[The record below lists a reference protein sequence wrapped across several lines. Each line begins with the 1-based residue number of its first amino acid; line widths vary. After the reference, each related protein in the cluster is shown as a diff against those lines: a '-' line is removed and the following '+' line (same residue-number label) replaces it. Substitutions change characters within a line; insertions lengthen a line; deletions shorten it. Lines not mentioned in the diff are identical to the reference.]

1 MAKRGSGKNGKKT
14 VWTVL
19 AVVSV
24 LILIVCG
31 VSIARQVIQI
41 QQQRQNDR
49 KRERGDQ
56 LVDAEKDGIP
66 EQIGKHIGGKKFLE
80 MRKADP
86 CAVPDSFGG
95 HEFLKRDLHP
105 VQRPIVE
112 HRQID
117 QRRQ

>member
-41 QQQRQNDR
+41 QQQRQLDGEMSLAGPERDAGPHGNARSLGCAGPQRFAHDGARRAGDR
-49 KRERGDQ
+49 
-56 LVDAEKDGIP
+56 L
-66 EQIGKHIGGKKFLE
+66 
-80 MRKADP
+80 
-86 CAVPDSFGG
+86 
-95 HEFLKRDLHP
+95 
-105 VQRPIVE
+105 
-112 HRQID
+112 
-117 QRRQ
+117 

>member
-41 QQQRQNDR
+41 QQQRQ
-49 KRERGDQ
+49 
-56 LVDAEKDGIP
+56 LDGEMSQIARPSQDPSATPAPTATPDPGPYAKP
-66 EQIGKHIGGKKFLE
+66 ETIAGTSDG
-80 MRKADP
+80 
-86 CAVPDSFGG
+86 S
-95 HEFLKRDLHP
+95 
-105 VQRPIVE
+105 
-112 HRQID
+112 
-117 QRRQ
+117 

>member
-41 QQQRQNDR
+41 QQQRQLDGEMSQIARPSQDPERDAGPHGNARSLGCAGPQRLAHDGARRAGDR
-49 KRERGDQ
+49 
-56 LVDAEKDGIP
+56 L
-66 EQIGKHIGGKKFLE
+66 
-80 MRKADP
+80 
-86 CAVPDSFGG
+86 
-95 HEFLKRDLHP
+95 
-105 VQRPIVE
+105 
-112 HRQID
+112 
-117 QRRQ
+117 

>member
-41 QQQRQNDR
+41 QQQRQLDGEMSQIAR
-49 KRERGDQ
+49 PSQDPSATPAPTATPDPSAAQDPSASPTTAPVAQEIDF
-56 LVDAEKDGIP
+56 DA
-66 EQIGKHIGGKKFLE
+66 L
-80 MRKADP
+80 
-86 CAVPDSFGG
+86 
-95 HEFLKRDLHP
+95 HE
-105 VQRPIVE
+105 
-112 HRQID
+112 
-117 QRRQ
+117 